1 MRDKDMMDGD
11 QPIINVEIEI
21 VQKKKSLIDKKTIEK
36 DVDIW
41 IRKQEHVPNGIMLTE
56 FINDRRFQVLI
67 DNVEYIKV
75 CEDKT
80 STTHIPSVN
89 ISYKCYKL
97 VSQGP
102 ETEEICQEG

>member
-41 IRKQEHVPNGIMLTE
+41 IRKQEHVPNGITGCPAKL
-56 FINDRRFQVLI
+56 FPLGYLLFCWRLLI
-67 DNVEYIKV
+67 QIAKV
-75 CEDKT
+75 GT
-80 STTHIPSVN
+80 F
-89 ISYKCYKL
+89 L
-97 VSQGP
+97 
-102 ETEEICQEG
+102 